1 MYFVSLSSRFTVLC
15 CSSEGLLTSTF
26 VDWNILS
33 TDVIRN
39 IAASVPTSVED
50 LSESGVL
57 GDQKLKEYGE
67 RLVKQIKKFVEDN
80 QLEDYLSNRPL
91 KRAKIVSEKHG
102 PSSTSST
109 PKKKQESSTAKSK
122 TIVIELDDDDDD
134 EFAADIDFSAIDLPS
149 GSSSSKAKSPYF

>member
-1 MYFVSLSSRFTVLC
+1 LC
-15 CSSEGLLTSTF
+15 CSSEVLLTSSF

-80 QLEDYLSNRPL
+80 QLEDFLSKRPL
-91 KRAKIVSEKHG
+91 KRAKIVSEQHG
-102 PSSTSST
+102 PSSTSSG
-109 PKKKQESSTAKSK
+109 PKKKHSSTAKKTSS

>member
-1 MYFVSLSSRFTVLC
+1 LC
-15 CSSEGLLTSTF
+15 CSSEGLLTSSF

-80 QLEDYLSNRPL
+80 QLEDFLSKRPL

-102 PSSTSST
+102 PSSTSSG

-122 TIVIELDDDDDD
+122 TNTTIVIELDDDDDD